1 MTDKRAM
8 RVAAKATLASLD
20 PERCQKASAMAAKT
34 VRAIKE
40 YAEAQLVL
48 AFLSMPGEIDTGAMI
63 VATMADKKRVAV
75 PRIEK
80 ADIAFIELETG
91 WQSWPRDR
99 WGIPVPPTTA
109 TVLSP
114 AAIAQTPVIALV
126 PGLAFDQSGGRLG
139 RGKGYY
145 DRFLASVSAARL
157 RLGAAASPFLALGYG
172 FTEQLVDRVPME
184 PHDFILDELA
194 LG

>member
-8 RVAAKATLASLD
+8 RVAAKATLASLET
-20 PERCQKASAMAAKT
+20 ERRQKASAIAAKT
-34 VRAIKE
+34 VRARTE
-40 YAEAQLVL
+40 YGEARLVL
-48 AFLSMPGEIDTGAMI
+48 AFLSMPGEIDTGAAI
-63 VATMADKKRVAV
+63 AAALADKKRVAV
-75 PRIEK
+75 PRIEG

-99 WGIPVPPTTA
+99 WGIPVPPATA
-109 TVLSP
+109 TTLSP
-114 AAIAQTPVIALV
+114 AAIAQIPAIALV
-126 PGLAFDQSGGRLG
+126 PGLAFDESGGRLG

-145 DRFLASVSAARL
+145 DRFLAAVSAARS
-157 RLGAAASPFLALGYG
+157 RLGAAASPFLAIGYG

-184 PHDFILDELA
+184 PHDVPLDGLS